1 MQGDFFVRRKHGFE
15 ASLDGI
21 KKKAGIDPAFRYH
34 GSCAA
39 GYGLQATGLRLKAQ
53 GGQGGIFILLFAV
66 NPFLKVNRTFR
77 NNGQQP
83 LRIRST
89 SYDDALF

>member
-21 KKKAGIDPAFRYH
+21 KKKAGIDPAFQYH

-39 GYGLQATGLRLKAQ
+39 GYGLQAQGLRLKA
-53 GGQGGIFILLFAV
+53 
-66 NPFLKVNRTFR
+66 
-77 NNGQQP
+77 
-83 LRIRST
+83 
-89 SYDDALF
+89 